1 MTDATDNTPEPTGT
15 AEESALKHPAVPDE
29 APVDRSGQYEESLR
43 DLTTGILSVAVAIL
57 VVGILAGFRIQV
69 ISYDTGGTQEV
80 LEHSFEPTLRI
91 AVWSSPF
98 FALWVIGWMIRFA
111 LRSVLAALQDAPAGA
126 EVDETR

>member
-1 MTDATDNTPEPTGT
+1 M
-15 AEESALKHPAVPDE
+15 
-29 APVDRSGQYEESLR
+29 
-43 DLTTGILSVAVAIL
+43 AVAIL